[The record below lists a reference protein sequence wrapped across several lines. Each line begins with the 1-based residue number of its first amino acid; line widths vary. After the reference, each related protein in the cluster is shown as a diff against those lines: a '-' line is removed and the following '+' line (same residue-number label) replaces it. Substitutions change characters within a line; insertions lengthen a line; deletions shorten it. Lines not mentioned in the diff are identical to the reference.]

1 MNDGR
6 YSHRMGFFFQELVNG
21 ITTGALYSLVA
32 LGFSMVYGVLKLLN
46 FAHGD
51 LYMVGAFIGYFVIQW
66 FGGPSALTI
75 PVPLLLVIMFVLAA
89 VVVGGLGVAI
99 ERFAYRPL
107 RNAPR
112 IAPLITAIGVSFF
125 LENAALLLFGAQF
138 RIYNTPDFISFSSG
152 IQIGSVS
159 IDAVQIMVLVL
170 GIALMIGLRQLVSRT
185 KLGKQMRAVA
195 ADREAAEMMGINVD
209 WTIAATFFL
218 GSALAGVAGVM
229 AGLLFNQVTN
239 TIGFIAGL
247 KAFTAA
253 VVGGIGSIP
262 GAMLGGLLIG
272 VAESF
277 ITGYISSTYTNLLVF
292 ALLIVVMLVRPTGL
306 LDLGYIAFF
315 GFGAYGFAL
324 LSSNQLGSHGIHLP
338 AYLSLPIVMAGTA
351 IVGLL
356 VGLPSRRLIGDYLAI
371 VTLFFGEAFVEFTN
385 NVAPS
390 KLGGPNGIVGIDTI
404 NAFGHQIT
412 TNEGYFYLLLVIVV
426 LTMAV
431 LRRLEGSR
439 TGRGWR
445 AVRED
450 PLAAASMT
458 IPVDRVKLMAFASGA
473 MIAGLAGS
481 IFAAQQISVF
491 PPDFD
496 TPYLILVYAGLV
508 LGGAGSIA
516 GSVTGMLVVM
526 VVYDGV
532 LRSPTDAGYIFYGL
546 ILLTLVAKLR
556 PWRRLG
562 IVLAATAVLGFAAH
576 AIAGA
581 LSASAVAGGP
591 QSTGWIADALR
602 DWVIVPANPQT
613 PGNYG
618 FVLLVCLLIAL
629 VQLTD
634 RWRTILLVPTIYL
647 ASFVWETRLIAEPSV
662 TRQLMIGAILI
673 VMMNARP
680 QGLLGARRVE
690 ALT

>member
-1 MNDGR
+1 MSTEPQPPGPAGPQVGVDEWVAR
-6 YSHRMGFFFQELVNG
+6 QAHRREYLPSWLGGAQRLLERIGWWPRLAIAG
-21 ITTGALYSLVA
+21 LAGALLPVLGLGGFQLQVGIDSLVLVLLA
-32 LGFSMVYGVLKLLN
+32 LGLN
-46 FAHGD
+46 
-51 LYMVGAFIGYFVIQW
+51 
-66 FGGPSALTI
+66 
-75 PVPLLLVIMFVLAA
+75 
-89 VVVGGLGVAI
+89 VVVG
-99 ERFAYRPL
+99 
-107 RNAPR
+107 
-112 IAPLITAIGVSFF
+112 
-125 LENAALLLFGAQF
+125 
-138 RIYNTPDFISFSSG
+138 
-152 IQIGSVS
+152 
-159 IDAVQIMVLVL
+159 
-170 GIALMIGLRQLVSRT
+170 
-185 KLGKQMRAVA
+185 
-195 ADREAAEMMGINVD
+195 
-209 WTIAATFFL
+209 W
-218 GSALAGVAGVM
+218 
-229 AGLLFNQVTN
+229 
-239 TIGFIAGL
+239 
-247 KAFTAA
+247 
-253 VVGGIGSIP
+253 
-262 GAMLGGLLIG
+262 
-272 VAESF
+272 
-277 ITGYISSTYTNLLVF
+277 
-292 ALLIVVMLVRPTGL
+292 TGL

-526 VVYDGV
+526 VIYDGV

>member
-1 MNDGR
+1 MSTEPQPPGTAGPQVGVDEWVAR
-6 YSHRMGFFFQELVNG
+6 QAHRREYLPSWLGGAQRLLERIGWWPRLAIAG
-21 ITTGALYSLVA
+21 LAGALLPVLGLGGFQLQVGIDSLVLVLLA
-32 LGFSMVYGVLKLLN
+32 LGLN
-46 FAHGD
+46 
-51 LYMVGAFIGYFVIQW
+51 
-66 FGGPSALTI
+66 
-75 PVPLLLVIMFVLAA
+75 
-89 VVVGGLGVAI
+89 VVVG
-99 ERFAYRPL
+99 
-107 RNAPR
+107 
-112 IAPLITAIGVSFF
+112 
-125 LENAALLLFGAQF
+125 
-138 RIYNTPDFISFSSG
+138 
-152 IQIGSVS
+152 
-159 IDAVQIMVLVL
+159 
-170 GIALMIGLRQLVSRT
+170 
-185 KLGKQMRAVA
+185 
-195 ADREAAEMMGINVD
+195 
-209 WTIAATFFL
+209 W
-218 GSALAGVAGVM
+218 
-229 AGLLFNQVTN
+229 
-239 TIGFIAGL
+239 
-247 KAFTAA
+247 
-253 VVGGIGSIP
+253 
-262 GAMLGGLLIG
+262 
-272 VAESF
+272 
-277 ITGYISSTYTNLLVF
+277 
-292 ALLIVVMLVRPTGL
+292 TGL

-673 VMMNARP
+673 MMMNARP